1 MKKIKLNLTIVEGTP
16 DNGVR
21 IFVDVDGLLFEL
33 SLSLDETIRRVF
45 ESNTS
50 SNPTSSLSEKTR
62 RRILSRLKSGGIHC
76 LLKNKSNQILSL
88 FIDSLTYG
96 RSSGVKGDADEDDVV
111 PVEAL
116 FFDDDCRF
124 FPKTRF
130 KIEFIFFEDF

>member
-1 MKKIKLNLTIVEGTP
+1 MKKIKLKLTVAEGTP

-76 LLKNKSNQILSL
+76 LLKKQ
-88 FIDSLTYG
+88 
-96 RSSGVKGDADEDDVV
+96 E
-111 PVEAL
+111 
-116 FFDDDCRF
+116 
-124 FPKTRF
+124 
-130 KIEFIFFEDF
+130 